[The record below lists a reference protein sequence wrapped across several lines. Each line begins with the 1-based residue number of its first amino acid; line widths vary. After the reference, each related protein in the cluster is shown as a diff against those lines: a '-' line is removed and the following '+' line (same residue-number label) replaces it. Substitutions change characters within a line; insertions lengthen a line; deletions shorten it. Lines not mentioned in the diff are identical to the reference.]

1 MLYNNKAK
9 VKHLI
14 PTLAYS
20 CYVIQSH
27 FVAFIEQM
35 IFFKL
40 HIFLMKENVIQA
52 YENLICSRVKDV
64 EEIKYTSISK
74 MKISIMLRY
83 LCKISL

>member
-1 MLYNNKAK
+1 
-9 VKHLI
+9 
-14 PTLAYS
+14 
-20 CYVIQSH
+20 
-27 FVAFIEQM
+27 
-35 IFFKL
+35 
-40 HIFLMKENVIQA
+40 MKENVIQA